1 MECKKIRLAQS
12 FTFYLASGIIL
23 LAILFIFPFIEDGVL
38 RELESLDR
46 NTIESEQRI
55 YEAMKGIMTS
65 DESEGLSSYDDERSA
80 EENSL
85 IDEQLQVFVDRYEA
99 ALGRFNAFN
108 LGDAKMYYLNT
119 LYIHELKEQRYT
131 DNGFVEG
138 HATEKTHEE
147 MSAILAQAAEADD
160 PLVPFGTIVNP
171 IYSAREDYR
180 TTLDREWIQRQVP
193 HSHSAV
199 FWPYRLLS
207 RMHFDVFL
215 LLVIALIAFAGYTLD
230 KEDGNQVE
238 FLVTQPLSKVRLH
251 LTKLAAGMTMGT
263 LFVSS
268 LLVFATL
275 CGLVTEGIGA
285 YRFPIVSYTSDNFS
299 LISLWQYLLMIM
311 GALLFQAFF
320 LNSLMLLVSTEVS
333 TRVQLWGATA
343 SIMGIGLAVN
353 SLLPQG
359 WVKTLSPFNY
369 FEASNLANLA
379 VRYYNDIPQA
389 SYGLGLTVLG
399 VFALIFTLIGMI
411 LTSRQEVKPMA

>member
-1 MECKKIRLAQS
+1 
-12 FTFYLASGIIL
+12 
-23 LAILFIFPFIEDGVL
+23 
-38 RELESLDR
+38 
-46 NTIESEQRI
+46 
-55 YEAMKGIMTS
+55 
-65 DESEGLSSYDDERSA
+65 
-80 EENSL
+80 
-85 IDEQLQVFVDRYEA
+85 
-99 ALGRFNAFN
+99 
-108 LGDAKMYYLNT
+108 
-119 LYIHELKEQRYT
+119 
-131 DNGFVEG
+131 
-138 HATEKTHEE
+138 
-147 MSAILAQAAEADD
+147 
-160 PLVPFGTIVNP
+160 
-171 IYSAREDYR
+171 
-180 TTLDREWIQRQVP
+180 
-193 HSHSAV
+193 
-199 FWPYRLLS
+199 
-207 RMHFDVFL
+207 
-215 LLVIALIAFAGYTLD
+215 
-230 KEDGNQVE
+230 
-238 FLVTQPLSKVRLH
+238 
-251 LTKLAAGMTMGT
+251 MGT